1 MIAVSAPLCNE
12 AFFYGITSEMS
23 YVLFQS
29 LRLEEV
35 ACVVCSC
42 NYPCEPYTAS
52 YVNPID
58 HTP

>member
-29 LRLEEV
+29 LRLERWPV
-35 ACVVCSC
+35 SFVHVIILVNLIQPSCVS
-42 NYPCEPYTAS
+42 
-52 YVNPID
+52 PID